1 MLTCVFLLVC
11 FSGRWEQC
19 WIAGWNHCRWD
30 NCTVSSTERLKQTH
44 IHFSLSHLLETGSKM
59 KCDAMWRSSG
69 EGQHGSLVLTD
80 NQAGS
85 IERKL
90 LPYSKE
96 NKQFYLKTAR
106 NWAKEVKRPFSKI
119 KVYMFKYILNLGKP
133 SKIGAWLFYIYIAFL
148 LASYHCAWKREKL
161 TSTPGSC
168 VYITAYWSW
177 SW

>member
-1 MLTCVFLLVC
+1 MFFCLF
-11 FSGRWEQC
+11 
-19 WIAGWNHCRWD
+19 
-30 NCTVSSTERLKQTH
+30 VSVADESNV
-44 IHFSLSHLLETGSKM
+44 
-59 KCDAMWRSSG
+59 
-69 EGQHGSLVLTD
+69 GSLAGTTAGETTAQCHRQKDWNRHIYTFPWVTCWRPVLRWNVTPCEDPVVKDSMAPLQILTD

-106 NWAKEVKRPFSKI
+106 NWAKEVKRPFSKS

-133 SKIGAWLFYIYIAFL
+133 SKIGAWLFYVYIAFL

-161 TSTPGSC
+161 TSSPGSC